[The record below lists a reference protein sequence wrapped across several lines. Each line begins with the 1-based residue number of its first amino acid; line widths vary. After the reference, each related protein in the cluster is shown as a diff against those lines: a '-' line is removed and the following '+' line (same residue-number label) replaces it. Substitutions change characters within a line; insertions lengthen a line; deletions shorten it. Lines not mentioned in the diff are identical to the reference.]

1 LRASLR
7 GRLAASKLGDAPA
20 FGKALSDAFHAMWKL
35 AMPKQS

>member
-20 FGKALSDAFHAMWKL
+20 FGKALGDAFHAMWKL
-35 AMPKQS
+35 ELRKEA